1 MNPGA
6 PSRHRDCRRIRRL
19 RRLLAVAAL
28 TPALAFAATGPV
40 VVERHCSPTGH
51 AVEVERS
58 SSMRTRR
65 GHGPVRS
72 IRSERSTVRRAGDGA
87 RVPRELWPT
96 PGRTTY
102 QGVDANGQPFV
113 VTTPERDC
121 RPRR

>member
-1 MNPGA
+1 M
-6 PSRHRDCRRIRRL
+6 HRDDHGFRRF
-19 RRLLAVAAL
+19 RLLLAAVAL
-28 TPALAFAATGPV
+28 TPALALAATGPV

-51 AVEVERS
+51 AFEVERS

-72 IRSERSTVRRAGDGA
+72 IRSERSTARRAGA
-87 RVPRELWPT
+87 RTRVPRDLWPT

-113 VTTPERDC
+113 VTTPGPDC
-121 RPRR
+121 T